1 MSVILAPSSRHK
13 PWLTQITLLSTIM
26 GGLLALS
33 LKTQDRIRRDLVGN
47 TSTAA
52 IAEAYTKQRDENTE
66 LRKRVA
72 QLLTQ
77 NQKYTEAM
85 ASEGGTSTKV
95 VAQELQ
101 KVNTLAGLTPVS
113 GPGVIVTL
121 RDSKKQIERPKG
133 IPDSVWQESTE
144 DYLIHDAN
152 IRDVVNEL
160 KNAGAEAISIND
172 QRVVSST
179 AIRCVGN
186 NVHVNA
192 VPTAGSPVVIKAI
205 GDPSLIQ
212 SGLLMRGGIKDH
224 FADPEMIAVDKA
236 TNLIL
241 PAFSGATP
249 LRFAKPAPEQKAEQ
263 AQRQAEEAEKAA
275 TGGDQ

>member
-1 MSVILAPSSRHK
+1 MSIVLTPSSRHR

-52 IAEAYTKQRDENTE
+52 MAEAYTKQRDENVE
-66 LRKRVA
+66 LRKRVT
-72 QLLTQ
+72 QLLDQ
-77 NQKYTEAM
+77 NRKYTEAM
-85 ASEGGTSTKV
+85 AADGGTSTKV
-95 VAQELQ
+95 IAQELQ
-101 KVNTLAGLTPVS
+101 KVNTLAGLTPVT
-113 GPGVIVTL
+113 GPGVVVTL
-121 RDSKKQIERPKG
+121 RDSKKQPEKPKG
-133 IPDSVWQESTE
+133 ISDSDWQAMTA

-160 KNAGAEAISIND
+160 KNAGAEAIAING
-172 QRVVSST
+172 QRVVNTT

-186 NVHVNA
+186 NVQINA
-192 VPTAGSPVVIKAI
+192 VPTAGSPVIIKAI
-205 GDPSLIQ
+205 GDPDLIQ

-224 FADPEMIAVDKA
+224 FVDTEMVTVDKA
-236 TNLIL
+236 TNLTL

-263 AQRQAEEAEKAA
+263 AQRQAEEAEKA
-275 TGGDQ
+275 TGGAQ

>member
-1 MSVILAPSSRHK
+1 MSIVLNPSSRHR

-52 IAEAYTKQRDENTE
+52 MAESYTKQRDENIE
-66 LRKRVA
+66 LRKRVT
-72 QLLTQ
+72 QLLDQ
-77 NQKYTEAM
+77 NRKYTEAM
-85 ASEGGTSTKV
+85 AADGGTSTKV
-95 VAQELQ
+95 IAQELQ
-101 KVNTLAGLTPVS
+101 TVNTLAGLTPVT
-113 GPGVIVTL
+113 GPGVVVTL
-121 RDSKKQIERPKG
+121 RDSKKQPEKPKG
-133 IPDSVWQESTE
+133 ISDSDWQAMTA

-160 KNAGAEAISIND
+160 KNAGAEAIAING

-186 NVHVNA
+186 NVQINA
-192 VPTAGSPVVIKAI
+192 VPTAGSPVIIKAI
-205 GDPSLIQ
+205 GDPDLIQ

-224 FADPEMIAVDKA
+224 FVDTEMVTVDKA
-236 TNLIL
+236 TSLTL

-263 AQRQAEEAEKAA
+263 AQRQAEEAEKA
-275 TGGDQ
+275 TGGAQ

>member
-1 MSVILAPSSRHK
+1 MSVLIVPSHRHK
-13 PWLTQITLLSTIM
+13 PWLTQITILSVIM

-33 LKTQDRIRRDLVGN
+33 LKTQDKIRRDLVGN
-47 TSTAA
+47 TSTSAM
-52 IAEAYTKQRDENTE
+52 AEAYTKQRDENNE

-77 NQKYTEAM
+77 NRKYTEAM
-85 ASEGGTSTKV
+85 ASDGGNSTKV

-101 KVNTLAGLTPVS
+101 KIQTLAGLTPVT

-121 RDSKKQIERPKG
+121 RDSKKQPEKPQG
-133 IPDSVWQESTE
+133 ITDAAWQGMTA

-160 KNAGAEAISIND
+160 KNAGAEAISINE

-192 VPTAGSPVVIKAI
+192 VPTAGSPVVIRAI
-205 GDPSLIQ
+205 GDPDLIQ

-224 FADPEMIAVDKA
+224 FVDPEMINVDKA
-236 TNLIL
+236 TLLTL

-249 LRFAKPAPEQKAEQ
+249 LRFAKPAPEKAEQ
-263 AQRQAEEAEKAA
+263 TQRQSEATEKAIQ
-275 TGGDQ
+275 GGTQ

>member
-1 MSVILAPSSRHK
+1 MSIVLTPAGRNR

-47 TSTAA
+47 TTTAA
-52 IAEAYTKQRDENTE
+52 MAEAYAKQRDENTE

-72 QLLTQ
+72 QLQEQ
-77 NQKYTEAM
+77 NQKYTQAM
-85 ASEGGTSTKV
+85 ATEGGTSTKV

-101 KVNTLAGLTPVS
+101 KVNMIAGLTAVT
-113 GPGVIVTL
+113 GPGVVVTL
-121 RDSKKQIERPKG
+121 RDSKKQPVKIPG
-133 IPDSVWQESTE
+133 ISDSEWQDSVS
-144 DYLIHDAN
+144 DYLVHDAN

-172 QRVVSST
+172 QRVVNST

-192 VPTAGSPVVIKAI
+192 VPTAGSPVIIKAV
-205 GDPSLIQ
+205 GDPDLIQ

-224 FADPEMIAVDKA
+224 FVDPEMITVDKA
-236 TNLIL
+236 PSLTL
-241 PAFSGATP
+241 PAFSGAAP
-249 LRFAKPAPEQKAEQ
+249 LRFAKPAPEKKAEQ
-263 AQRQAEEAEKAA
+263 AQRQAEEAEKA
-275 TGGDQ
+275 TKGELQ

>member
-1 MSVILAPSSRHK
+1 MSIIITPSSHHK
-13 PWLTQITLLSTIM
+13 PWLTQISILSMIM
-26 GGLLALS
+26 GGLLSLS

-47 TSTAA
+47 TSTSAM
-52 IAEAYTKQRDENTE
+52 AEAYTKQRDENTD
-66 LRKRVA
+66 LRKQIS
-72 QLLTQ
+72 QLRSLS
-77 NQKYTEAM
+77 QKYAELM
-85 ASEGGTSTKV
+85 ATGGGNSTKV
-95 VAQELQ
+95 VARELQ
-101 KVNTLAGLTPVS
+101 TVSTLAGLTPVT

-121 RDSKKQIERPKG
+121 RDSKKQPEKPTG
-133 IPDSVWQESTE
+133 MSDTAWQELTP

-192 VPTAGSPVVIKAI
+192 VPTAGSPVVIRAI
-205 GDPSLIQ
+205 GDPDLIQ

-224 FADPEMIAVDKA
+224 FVDPEMINVDKA
-236 TNLIL
+236 TLLTL

-249 LRFAKPAPEQKAEQ
+249 LRFAKPAPEKAEQ
-263 AQRQAEEAEKAA
+263 TQRQSEATEKAIQ
-275 TGGDQ
+275 GGTQ